1 MIGGNLVTI
10 FVVGVELGEKI
21 VNKQAFVILTL
32 AQDGNFFSDII
43 LRRTR
48 TWPEPKSE
56 VSHGAII
63 VDKDGEYLVE
73 QTFPWIQL
81 NLVDKYPNRK
91 VFKCNYLT
99 QKKAKEICTEAK
111 LAKGFYGVGRIFGFM
126 ADSIISQIINIP
138 IILLSKLFKQSWK
151 GIDLRLFS
159 RLNIT
164 NTMVCTQFLGKL
176 FHDAGYPMAFGKPW
190 QDLTPDDMDDWMTEH
205 TDDWER
211 IE

>member
-1 MIGGNLVTI
+1 M
-10 FVVGVELGEKI
+10 
-21 VNKQAFVILTL
+21 NKQAHIVLTL

-56 VSHGAII
+56 VSHAAII
-63 VDKDGEYLVE
+63 ISKFKNIIVE
-73 QTFPWIQL
+73 QTFPYIHTSDL
-81 NLVDKYPNRK
+81 RKYPNKKIFAPR
-91 VFKCNYLT
+91 FLT
-99 QKKAKEICTEAK
+99 EKKINEICNAAEN
-111 LAKGFYGVGRIFGFM
+111 AKGIYGVGRIFGFM
-126 ADSIISQIINIP
+126 VDSIISQIINIP
-138 IILLSKLFKQSWK
+138 IMLFSKLFKQKWR

-164 NTMVCTQFLGKL
+164 NTMVCSQFIGKL
-176 FHDAGYPMAFGKPW
+176 YHDAGYPLAFGKPW